1 MASEREQKVEEFVA
15 ITGSSK
21 QTAESLLAACNDNLE
36 MAINMHMEGVQIE
49 DNNSSSS
56 ASNGTQ
62 PGTSSSS
69 AAAAH
74 IDDPDDDGEN
84 FKNFKKLQN
93 SLFSVSDEVRAPIP
107 QKQEVLIQ
115 PGFEGYSI
123 NRSSNMLRGQ
133 RVRSVF
139 DGFRNFSNE
148 ASKSRIEIGKKK
160 IIKWKYS

>member
-49 DNNSSSS
+49 DQNSSSS

-84 FKNFKKLQN
+84 FKNLKFSICN
-93 SLFSVSDEVRAPIP
+93 SIFWVSDEVRAPIP

-148 ASKSRIEIGKKK
+148 ASKSRIEIGKK
-160 IIKWKYS
+160 IR

>member
-74 IDDPDDDGEN
+74 IDDPDDDGE
-84 FKNFKKLQN
+84 FKNFKNYKINFFRFQMKFELPYLKN
-93 SLFSVSDEVRAPIP
+93 RKFWSSLVSKGTP
-107 QKQEVLIQ
+107 
-115 PGFEGYSI
+115 
-123 NRSSNMLRGQ
+123 
-133 RVRSVF
+133 
-139 DGFRNFSNE
+139 
-148 ASKSRIEIGKKK
+148 
-160 IIKWKYS
+160 

>member
-84 FKNFKKLQN
+84 FKNFKNLN
-93 SLFSVSDEVRAPIP
+93 L
-107 QKQEVLIQ
+107 
-115 PGFEGYSI
+115 
-123 NRSSNMLRGQ
+123 
-133 RVRSVF
+133 
-139 DGFRNFSNE
+139 
-148 ASKSRIEIGKKK
+148 
-160 IIKWKYS
+160 